1 MIFETRA
8 ERDNAVMT
16 GIPSSPAAPVTSTVV
31 IARSTDLSDTIVA
44 RGGDRR
50 SRTYDAGVSSSGPD
64 DPNDPFSGLP
74 FFGDLAKLFATGDDP
89 INWDAAKQ
97 FAVNLANGGVAE
109 PNVDPADRFRLRELS
124 RIAELQV
131 VDRTGLDVT
140 FDGVAPVVVPV
151 TRAEWAN
158 RTLNDYRP
166 LLEVLAK
173 GLQTDA
179 ADESGTES
187 DPAAQLFG
195 GLMRMVAPMMMAM
208 SAGSMVGHL
217 AERALGAYDLAIP
230 RPRGTEIIVAGPNL
244 RAFCEEWSVPYD
256 DIGLWLCV
264 HELLHHALF
273 NVAHVRDAMTDLLT
287 DFVGGFRAGE
297 SLGLENKLGTLDPS
311 MGMEQMQKQLGE
323 VLGDPEVL
331 LGAMRSSEQDHILP
345 RLEALV
351 TVILGWVDHHLE
363 LIGSKLVGS
372 SEQLT
377 EALRRRRV
385 TAGPQDRFVE
395 KMLGLDLRPELIE
408 RGRSFITGVVSRGGE
423 EALGRLW
430 DKHENL
436 PTPNEVDAPGLWLAR
451 IDLPA

>member
-1 MIFETRA
+1 LA
-8 ERDNAVMT
+8 
-16 GIPSSPAAPVTSTVV
+16 SSA
-31 IARSTDLSDTIVA
+31 A
-44 RGGDRR
+44 RGGYRR
-50 SRTYDAGVSSSGPD
+50 SHTYDAGVSSSGPV

-74 FFGDLAKLFATGDDP
+74 FFGDLGKLFATGDGP
-89 INWDAAKQ
+89 INWDAARQ

-109 PNVDPADRFRLRELS
+109 PNVDPADRVRLRELS

-131 VDRTGLDVT
+131 VHSTGLDLT
-140 FDGVAPVVVPV
+140 IDGTAPVVVPV
-151 TRAEWAN
+151 TLADWAN
-158 RTLNDYRP
+158 RTLSDYKP

-173 GLQTDA
+173 GLQ
-179 ADESGTES
+179 ADPTEESGAES

-217 AERALGAYDLAIP
+217 AERALGAHDLPIP
-230 RPRGTEIIVAGPNL
+230 RPRGAELIVAGPNL

-256 DIGLWLCV
+256 DIGLWVCI

-273 NVAHVRDAMTDLLT
+273 NVAHVREAMTNLLT
-287 DFVGGFRAGE
+287 QFVGGFSAGE
-297 SLGLENKLGTLDPS
+297 PLGLEDKLGTLDPS
-311 MGMEQMQKQLGE
+311 LGMEQMQQQLGE

-331 LGAMRSSEQDHILP
+331 LGAMRTPEQEHVLP
-345 RLEALV
+345 RLETLV

-395 KMLGLDLRPELIE
+395 KMLGLDLRPEMIE
-408 RGRSFITGVVSRGGE
+408 RGRGFVAGVVSRGGE
-423 EALGRLW
+423 QALGRLW
-430 DKHENL
+430 DLPENL

-451 IDLPA
+451 IDLPT